1 MNRTEQLKKIYK
13 KISILQNKSTFHIS
27 IISSIIAVL
36 ISSILLLYIYASAK
50 QEIYSQ
56 IDSRINTE
64 TVKLQAYYEQPPKK
78 MRATSIQETNTLS
91 GMFSC
96 VFKSNPKTDKL
107 LREHSGIM
115 LFNTMG
121 EVCSEFSIGKKNKK
135 ESKIRIQISRIK
147 NDSDILA
154 VGYDDKK
161 EKAIL
166 NNIKNASFIAI
177 FICFLAGFYG
187 SFYISRAI
195 TSIVSKISRTAVDF
209 ANGNF
214 SARLNYTQKDIPEME
229 EIANNLNE
237 MLTKINSLIL
247 QQKQVTNDIAHDL
260 RSPLTRIHTRLE
272 VAMLSKRSNKELEEV
287 ISDSI
292 DDVQKLIETFNTLL
306 AIANTETINQENFSN
321 NEINDLI
328 SELGDIYQDLIE
340 EGQKFELEICQEKC
354 FAFIHTALL
363 IQAIEAILDNAVKF
377 NSENGTIRLQLA
389 HNAME
394 NKINITISDNGS
406 GIPEAEFD
414 KVTEKFV
421 RLESSRTTKGNGLGL
436 TLAKAIIKLHKG
448 EIIMQ
453 DNNPG
458 LKVIISLPSS

>member
-1 MNRTEQLKKIYK
+1 MTKQLKKIYE
-13 KISILQNKSTFHIS
+13 KISILQNKSTFNVS

-36 ISSILLLYIYASAK
+36 ISSILLMYIYMSAK

-64 TVKLQAYYEQPPKK
+64 TIKLRTYYEQPPQKLS
-78 MRATSIQETNTLS
+78 ASSIQDRNNLT

-96 VFKSNPKTDKL
+96 IFKSNPRTDKL
-107 LREHSGIM
+107 LRDHTGTM
-115 LFNTMG
+115 LFGTMG
-121 EVCSEFSIGKKNKK
+121 DVCSEFSIGKKNKN
-135 ESKIRIQISRIK
+135 EAKIRIQISRIR
-147 NDSDILA
+147 NDNDMLA

-166 NNIKNASFIAI
+166 DNIKNASFIAI

-195 TSIVSKISRTAVDF
+195 TSIVSKISKTAVEF
-209 ANGNF
+209 ANGDF
-214 SARLNYTQKDIPEME
+214 SARLNYNQKDIPEME
-229 EIANNLNE
+229 EIAKNLNE
-237 MLTKINSLIL
+237 MLTKINNLITR
-247 QQKQVTNDIAHDL
+247 QKEITNDIAHDL

-272 VAMLSKRSNKELEEV
+272 VAMLSKRSEKELEEV

-292 DDVQKLIETFNTLL
+292 DDVQKLIDTFNMLL
-306 AIANTETINQENFSN
+306 AIANTETISKENFSKTEI
-321 NEINDLI
+321 NEII

-340 EGQKFELEICQEKC
+340 EGQKFELEICQEKF
-354 FAFIHTALL
+354 FAFIHTALI
-363 IQAIEAILDNAVKF
+363 IQAIEAILDNAIKF
-377 NSENGTIRLQLA
+377 NSKNGTVRLQLA
-389 HNAME
+389 KNIDE
-394 NKINITISDNGS
+394 NKINIIISDNGL

-414 KVTEKFV
+414 NVTEKFV
-421 RLESSRTTKGNGLGL
+421 RLETSRTTKGNGLGL
-436 TLAKAIIKLHKG
+436 TLAKAIVQLHKG

-458 LKVIISLPSS
+458 LKLIISLPSS